1 MNKGEMIDALVADDM
16 DTIFTE
22 NEHFNSTEYIHNI
35 LYSGFKGYE
44 NFDMDELE
52 AECRERGI
60 YDDGENVD
68 IELDPYDETPHEFN
82 TEGKFTIEE

>member
-1 MNKGEMIDALVADDM
+1 MNKGEMIDVLVQDDL
-16 DTIFTE
+16 DTMYCQYE
-22 NEHFNSTEYIHNI
+22 NGDTEYVHNI

-52 AECRERGI
+52 AECRERGLF
-60 YDDGENVD
+60 DDDES
-68 IELDPYDETPHEFN
+68 LDETPHEFN

>member
-1 MNKGEMIDALVADDM
+1 MNKGQMIEALIADDI
-16 DTIFTE
+16 DRVFIE
-22 NEHFNSTEYIHNI
+22 NEHYNSTEWISQIFYH
-35 LYSGFKGYE
+35 GFVGYE